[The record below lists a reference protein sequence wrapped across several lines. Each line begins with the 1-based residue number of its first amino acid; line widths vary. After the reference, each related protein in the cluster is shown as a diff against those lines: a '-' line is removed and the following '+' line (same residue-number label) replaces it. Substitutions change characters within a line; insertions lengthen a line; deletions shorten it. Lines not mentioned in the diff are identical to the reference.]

1 MTREQKLALIVG
13 FALVL
18 VVGVLISDQLS
29 VARRPVDST
38 AGGLAAS
45 LEPTGSEVY
54 PGFGRAL
61 ETRPEPVIPIADQRQ
76 FVEFETGLGGDLPA
90 EQAQT
95 TTLADNAIQTLSDGI
110 ATVGGLIVD
119 GQNNGI
125 AAMQTHN
132 VPTLDMGEQPVA
144 EEQKPAWTDPRE
156 QAPATEASRTEPK
169 QEVRPVRTHR
179 VGEGDTLWS
188 IAKRYYGDGSAADA
202 LAKYNE
208 KRVGKGGVIREGAS
222 LLIPDREELGLS
234 GPAKVADATPAKAK
248 KTEASTK
255 SEPKQTEP
263 KKADAKKA
271 KPEAG
276 KTYTVKSGDTLQK
289 ISEKFFGTTKRW
301 HDIAELNASAIDD
314 VDNLKVGTV
323 IKIPAR

>member
-45 LEPTGSEVY
+45 LEPTGPEVY

-61 ETRPEPVIPIADQRQ
+61 ETRPEPVIPVADQRQ
-76 FVEFETGLGGDLPA
+76 FVEFETGLGGDLPEA
-90 EQAQT
+90 QAPT

-125 AAMQTHN
+125 TAMQREE
-132 VPTLDMGEQPVA
+132 VPTLDMGEQP
-144 EEQKPAWTDPRE
+144 ESDTQKPAWSDPRE
-156 QAPATEASRTEPK
+156 QEPAQETDRAEPK
-169 QEVRPVRTHR
+169 QDVRPVRTHR
-179 VGEGDTLWS
+179 VEEGDTLWS
-188 IAKRYYGDGSAADA
+188 ISKRYYGDGSAADA

-208 KRVGKGGVIREGAS
+208 KRVGKGGAIREGAS
-222 LLIPDREELGLS
+222 LLIPNREELGLS
-234 GPAKVADATPAKAK
+234 GPAKVADVTPAKAK
-248 KTEASTK
+248 KTEASPKT
-255 SEPKQTEP
+255 EPKQAETR
-263 KKADAKKA
+263 KADAKKS

-276 KTYTVKSGDTLQK
+276 KTYTVKSGDTLQR

-301 HDIAELNASAIDD
+301 HDIAELNTSVIDD

-323 IKIPAR
+323 IKIPSR

>member
-61 ETRPEPVIPIADQRQ
+61 ETRPEPVIPVADQRQ
-76 FVEFETGLGGDLPA
+76 FVEFETGLGGNLPE

-125 AAMQTHN
+125 AAMQAHN
-132 VPTLDMGEQPVA
+132 VPTLDMGEVVETETPPQP
-144 EEQKPAWTDPRE
+144 QKWTPALVTPE
-156 QAPATEASRTEPK
+156 EPK
-169 QEVRPVRTHR
+169 QDVRPVRTHR

-234 GPAKVADATPAKAK
+234 GPAKVADAAPAKAK
-248 KTEASTK
+248 KAEASTK
-255 SEPKQTEP
+255 SEPKQT
-263 KKADAKKA
+263 DAKKA

-301 HDIAELNASAIDD
+301 HDIAELNTTVIDD

-323 IKIPAR
+323 IKIPSR